1 MSEIK
6 FDAGAA
12 ERMISEMNIYCTGV
26 QKETRDILSI
36 LKSEDTW
43 DDRQTKAFQ
52 ANMSE
57 IAKDLNQALRHEGDY
72 MRTYYSRVQE
82 LRGQI

>member
-1 MSEIK
+1 MSEIR

-12 ERMISEMNIYCTGV
+12 ERMISEMNTYCTGV

-36 LKSEDTW
+36 LNSADTW
-43 DDRQTKAFQ
+43 NDRQTKAFH

-72 MRTYYSRVQE
+72 MRAYHRRVQE
-82 LRGQI
+82 LRG